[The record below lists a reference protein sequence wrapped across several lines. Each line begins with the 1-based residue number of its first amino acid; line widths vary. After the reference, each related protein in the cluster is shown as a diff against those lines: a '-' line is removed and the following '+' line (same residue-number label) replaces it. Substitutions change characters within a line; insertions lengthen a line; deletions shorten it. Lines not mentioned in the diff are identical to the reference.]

1 MNDKIVLIKKFLF
14 SFENFSQDL
23 LLFLTAESSHF
34 TDELNMVSTPKEN
47 VVSKSETKPRT
58 EFPETWLWTEDRL

>member
-1 MNDKIVLIKKFLF
+1 MTKNLFKKSLSEFVLFF
-14 SFENFSQDL
+14 
-23 LLFLTAESSHF
+23 TA
-34 TDELNMVSTPKEN
+34 VSNVKN